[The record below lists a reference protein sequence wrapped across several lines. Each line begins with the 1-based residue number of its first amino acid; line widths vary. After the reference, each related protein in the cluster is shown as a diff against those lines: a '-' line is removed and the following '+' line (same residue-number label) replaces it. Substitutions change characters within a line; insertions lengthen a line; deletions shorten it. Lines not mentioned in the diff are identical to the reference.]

1 MKLTQEECI
10 ENFKIYTRV
19 TEDKSG
25 GIMTEY
31 LEGIPGDKKNYIHES
46 TSEYGDFDNKA
57 IKIPK
62 GYKLNKSKKIGD
74 PEWVKE
80 YVCKLRKNKTQK
92 VVKKKETEKLKG
104 GLIFNDWYNK
114 SKKYWL
120 TINDIIK
127 LKPNDKIVLL
137 SLHRNVLDIP
147 YDTLK
152 DNKLYKP
159 EVFFKDSK
167 DTYVHKKDLVGDL
180 KFDRGMEKDIT
191 FDVEYKKGS
200 WYPFSNGYLPAKDS
214 QGRFKLLGKKTH
226 WTKFNKKTHIG
237 FRGPIMLWSD
247 LKKMPKIYKV
257 NDSVSIH

>member
-1 MKLTQEECI
+1 M
-10 ENFKIYTRV
+10 
-19 TEDKSG
+19 
-25 GIMTEY
+25 
-31 LEGIPGDKKNYIHES
+31 
-46 TSEYGDFDNKA
+46 
-57 IKIPK
+57 
-62 GYKLNKSKKIGD
+62 
-74 PEWVKE
+74 
-80 YVCKLRKNKTQK
+80 
-92 VVKKKETEKLKG
+92 
-104 GLIFNDWYNK
+104 
-114 SKKYWL
+114 
-120 TINDIIK
+120 
-127 LKPNDKIVLL
+127 L

-180 KFDRGMEKDIT
+180 KFDGGMEKDIT

-214 QGRFKLLGKKTH
+214 QDRLKLLGKKTH
-226 WTKFNKKTHIG
+226 WTKFNKNTHIG

-257 NDSVSIH
+257 NYDVK